1 VVVTLQQDFRDLL
14 AEFAASEV
22 QYLIVGGY
30 AVAFHGEPRF
40 RKGLDLW
47 LADTADNLARVGH
60 ALTRCGAPDQVM
72 TALATAMPSDMIW
85 MGRPPARIDLLNLE
99 AGPDEST

>member
-1 VVVTLQQDFRDLL
+1 
-14 AEFAASEV
+14 
-22 QYLIVGGY
+22 
-30 AVAFHGEPRF
+30 
-40 RKGLDLW
+40 
-47 LADTADNLARVGH
+47 
-60 ALTRCGAPDQVM
+60 M